1 MKEIQKEL
9 IEDFLNISNSS
20 QRKKIKNAM
29 TKFEKYLFD
38 TEKDMQE
45 NIYDVYI
52 KDFYS
57 ILDMFISTSKRN
69 KHFFIGSTIVE
80 PVLSRIAEL
89 DNYHIYDAVVA
100 SKALARVI
108 DYKKAC
114 ILADTIME
122 KSEIYK
128 DNPLYKSIK
137 ISTYVNVT
145 FSILNTKFLP
155 ENTWETDQDVKKV
168 FFERV
173 EMAKEHF
180 SDTNDDIM
188 LNLMCII
195 QHLATEDKSL
205 SRFYL
210 KALKE
215 VAPEEVYEEFR
226 VFYFDHIN
234 YLEEV
239 KQDRETKRREEE
251 YYYLTKNNE
260 NAAKYNHALAIISTC
275 QHKGTPKQV
284 DFLLKDYS
292 KKLNLTKEQLLYL
305 SAMFEKEVSENK
317 FLRKR
322 YNNLFK
328 LESLNFP
335 DI

>member
-20 QRKKIKNAM
+20 QRNKIKNAII
-29 TKFEKYLFD
+29 KFDKYLYD
-38 TEKDMQE
+38 TKKDMQE

-69 KHFFIGSTIVE
+69 KHFFIGSTIVQ
-80 PVLSRIAEL
+80 PILSRIEEL
-89 DNYHIYDAVVA
+89 DSYHIYDAVAA

-114 ILADTIME
+114 RLADTIME

-155 ENTWETDQDVKKV
+155 ENTWETDKDVKKV

-173 EMAKEHF
+173 EMAKEYF
-180 SDTNDDIM
+180 SDINDNIM
-188 LNLMCII
+188 LNLICILE
-195 QHLATEDKSL
+195 HLATEEKSL

-210 KALKE
+210 KSLKE
-215 VAPEEVYEEFR
+215 VAPEELYEEFR
-226 VFYFDHIN
+226 MFYFDHLS
-234 YLEEV
+234 YSEEV
-239 KQDRETKRREEE
+239 KRDRETKRREEE

-275 QHKGTPKQV
+275 QHKGTAKQV

-292 KKLNLTKEQLLYL
+292 TKLNLTQEQLLYL
-305 SAMFEKEVSENK
+305 SAMFEEEVSEDK

-322 YNNLFK
+322 CNNLFK
-328 LESLNFP
+328 LASLDLP
-335 DI
+335 DV